1 MWNMNKVIEIN
12 YQQGYIFNIV
22 FDDGTCGN
30 VDFSEYIG
38 KWPIF
43 EPLRDLNLFKSAT
56 IDGGTIAWENG
67 ADIAPESLY
76 EKLSQLGCASRTLN

>member
-1 MWNMNKVIEIN
+1 MWNMNKVIEIK
-12 YQQGYIFNIV
+12 YQQDYVFNIV

-30 VDFSEYIG
+30 IDFSEYIG
-38 KWPIF
+38 KWAVF
-43 EPLRDLNLFKSAT
+43 KPLQDLNLFKAAM

-76 EKLSQLGCASRTLN
+76 EKISEVKI

>member
-12 YQQGYIFNIV
+12 YQQGYIFNVV

-38 KWPIF
+38 KWAIF
-43 EPLRDLNLFKSAT
+43 ESLRDLNLFKAAS
-56 IDGGTIAWENG
+56 IDGGTIA
-67 ADIAPESLY
+67 
-76 EKLSQLGCASRTLN
+76 

>member
-1 MWNMNKVIEIN
+1 MLVFMWNMNKVIEIN
-12 YQQGYIFNIV
+12 YQQDYVFNIV

-38 KWPIF
+38 KWTIF
-43 EPLRDLNLFKSAT
+43 EPLRDLNQFKAAC

-76 EKLSQLGCASRTLN
+76 EKIRA

>member
-12 YQQGYIFNIV
+12 YQQGYIFNVV

-38 KWPIF
+38 KWAILTCLKQPV
-43 EPLRDLNLFKSAT
+43 LMA
-56 IDGGTIAWENG
+56 AQ
-67 ADIAPESLY
+67 SLGRMVQISLPNHSM
-76 EKLSQLGCASRTLN
+76 KK

>member
-38 KWPIF
+38 
-43 EPLRDLNLFKSAT
+43 S
-56 IDGGTIAWENG
+56 
-67 ADIAPESLY
+67 SHY
-76 EKLSQLGCASRTLN
+76 LSF

>member
-30 VDFSEYIG
+30 WAV
-38 KWPIF
+38 F
-43 EPLRDLNLFKSAT
+43 EPLRDLNLFKAAS

-67 ADIAPESLY
+67 ADIAPESL
-76 EKLSQLGCASRTLN
+76 

>member
-12 YQQGYIFNIV
+12 YQQGYIFNVV

-38 KWPIF
+38 KWAIF
-43 EPLRDLNLFKSAT
+43 EPLRDLNLLKPQVLMA
-56 IDGGTIAWENG
+56 AQ
-67 ADIAPESLY
+67 SLGRMVQTSLPNHY
-76 EKLSQLGCASRTLN
+76 MKK